1 MTGSVSISSTGLIY
15 NRVKKTGSETVTIK
29 NTSGQALAGP
39 LQLVLTGLSSG
50 VTAVGPTG
58 TWGGNPYWT
67 ATASSLGPGASVSL
81 TVTLSYETGTNVS
94 ATPAVYSAT
103 LRN

>member
-1 MTGSVSISSTGLIY
+1 M
-15 NRVKKTGSETVTIK
+15 NVTIT

-39 LQLVLTGLSSG
+39 LQLVFTNMPAG

-67 ATASSLGPGASVSL
+67 ATGSALGPGASVSV
-81 TVTLSYETGTNVS
+81 TVTLSYSTGTSVS
-94 ATPAVYSAT
+94 TTAALYSGT